1 MAFLLRKPAILQRA
15 ALGLA
20 LLGLLAGFA
29 LGQRRSRHKPRGP
42 RALALL
48 EWPASGSPRLVPV
61 AILVDGR
68 YYDAGIYKAS
78 PVPMALEPGTV
89 YEVAQTG
96 KSLGLFTITE
106 VKELKDLWW
115 GEGLWQPHQPAT
127 AQKPAAAA
135 APIDE
140 DAPPRLRRPQPE
152 KPENSAAPATPPP
165 PAAQPSARPPAPAPP
180 PEEEDTDRPILRRGK
195 PQGGA
200 QAISLPGSV
209 VVPSGTAAI
218 SEPVRG
224 STVARRGRPAP
235 AITRVLPAI
244 SDATPSDY
252 RSYKFDWGPEE
263 QQRLTRAIEAAAATA
278 LENYARTH
286 PGHRPGKLE
295 AVQVRAFD
303 LDLSNEPELVLTAR
317 AGEAPAASPPARRRR
332 PPAKPAPQPPGKPF
346 SYFVTIVARED
357 LSGNLNNVFVSVT
370 DSEHLDAYSRL
381 ELIDAVDADGDGR
394 GDLLFREVSD
404 LGRNFVLYRV
414 DPGQLTRLFTGAVEQ

>member
-1 MAFLLRKPAILQRA
+1 MAFLLRKPVILQRA

-29 LGQRRSRHKPRGP
+29 LGQRRSRRKPRGP

-48 EWPASGSPRLVPV
+48 EWPASGPPRLAPIT
-61 AILVDGR
+61 ILVDGR

-78 PVPMALEPGTV
+78 PVPMALDPGTV

-106 VKELKDLWW
+106 AKQLKDLWW
-115 GEGLWQPHQPAT
+115 GEGLWQPHQPAI
-127 AQKPAAAA
+127 AQKPATAVTS
-135 APIDE
+135 IDE
-140 DAPPRLRRPQPE
+140 DAPPRLRRPEPE
-152 KPENSAAPATPPP
+152 KPENGAAPATPSP
-165 PAAQPSARPPAPAPP
+165 PAAQPAAPP
-180 PEEEDTDRPILRRGK
+180 PVPPPPPTEEDTDRPILRRGK
-195 PQGGA
+195 PKGGA

-209 VVPSGTAAI
+209 AVPSGAAAI
-218 SEPVRG
+218 SESVRG
-224 STVARRGRPAP
+224 STVARHGRPAP

-252 RSYKFDWGPEE
+252 RSYNFDWRPDE
-263 QQRLTRAIEAAAATA
+263 QQRLTQAIEAAATTA
-278 LENYARTH
+278 LENYARVH
-286 PGHRPGKLE
+286 PGHRPGKLA

-317 AGEAPAASPPARRRR
+317 AGEAAAAAPPTRRRR
-332 PPAKPAPQPPGKPF
+332 PPAEAAPPPGGKPF
-346 SYFVTIVARED
+346 SYFVTIVSRVD
-357 LSGNLNNVFVSVT
+357 LSGNLVNVFVSVT

-381 ELIDAVDADGDGR
+381 ELIDAVDADGNGR
-394 GDLLFREVSD
+394 GDLLFREISD

-414 DPGQLTRLFTGAVEQ
+414 DPGQLTRLFSGPVEP